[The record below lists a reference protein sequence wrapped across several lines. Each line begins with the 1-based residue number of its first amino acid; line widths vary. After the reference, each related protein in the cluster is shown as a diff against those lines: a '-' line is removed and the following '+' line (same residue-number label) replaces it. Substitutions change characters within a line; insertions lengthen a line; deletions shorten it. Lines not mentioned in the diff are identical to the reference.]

1 MNGRGKKVEAEAEAL
16 LRAAG
21 GFVHRNEPRMQ
32 GRILVRGGLPDFTLI
47 LRGVAHYVEVKH
59 SQKTVMPLGNLTAP
73 ADGAKEGPG
82 ITALQAATLDDLE
95 AAGARGY
102 IYARLDSTRGS
113 VAALVPWQTWRGW
126 LAAGRRSVGPV
137 DLAAA
142 GVRIEPPADPSLGG
156 CGG

>member
-1 MNGRGKKVEAEAEAL
+1 MNGRGKKVEAEAEAI

-32 GRILVRGGLPDFTLI
+32 GRILVSGGLPDFTLI

-59 SQKTVMPLGNLTAP
+59 SQQALLPLGCLTPPLGTAKAP
-73 ADGAKEGPG
+73 AGVSYQ
-82 ITALQAATLDDLE
+82 QAATLDALE

-102 IYARLDSTRGS
+102 VYARLDSTRGS